1 MANHEADT
9 ALVKRLL
16 RGDEDAFA
24 AFFDWMFPRI
34 YRFALTRVAGRED
47 AAEDIAQATLCQ
59 AIRRLETWRGEASLF
74 TWICTIC
81 RRETDVWRSAH
92 PETDVHLIEDTPE
105 VQAALEALRVEEPS
119 ADQIVLRDQVA
130 ALIQRILDHLPVHYG
145 KALEWK
151 YLDDVPVRDIAAR
164 LELSEKAAESVLT
177 RARAA
182 FRQSLIAIA
191 PDLDP
196 ASRRGSKEVLP

>member
-34 YRFALTRVAGRED
+34 YRFALTRVAGRGD

-81 RRETDVWRSAH
+81 RREIDAWRSAH

-119 ADQIVLRDQVA
+119 ADQLVLREQIA
-130 ALIQRILDHLPVHYG
+130 ALIQRILDHLPIHYG

-151 YLDDVPVRDIAAR
+151 YLDDVSVRDIAGR
-164 LELSEKAAESVLT
+164 LGLSEKAAESVLT

-182 FRQSLIAIA
+182 FRESLVTIA

-196 ASRRGSKEVLP
+196 ENRRGPKEVWP